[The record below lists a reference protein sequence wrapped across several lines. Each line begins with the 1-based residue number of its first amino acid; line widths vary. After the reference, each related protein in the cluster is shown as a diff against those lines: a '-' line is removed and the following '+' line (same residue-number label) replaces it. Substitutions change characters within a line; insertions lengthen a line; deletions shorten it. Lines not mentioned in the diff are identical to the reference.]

1 MKKFYVRLCA
11 KFETPVLVD
20 DGNRTIGGLYAPRS
34 VEAEDSEGAI
44 KAAIAIVTEQLAD
57 KFPDTP
63 DGFSARIEIHELE
76 EKEADF
82 ALANEH
88 FDFFDE

>member
-1 MKKFYVRLCA
+1 MKKFYVRLCV
-11 KFETPVLVD
+11 KFETPVLVH

-34 VEAEDSEGAI
+34 IEAEDSDGAI

-63 DGFSARIEIHELE
+63 DGFSGRIEIHGIE
-76 EKEADF
+76 ERTADF
-82 ALANEH
+82 ALANGH
-88 FDFFDE
+88 FDFIDE